1 MKKDRAK
8 IPTEQLTAYERWE
21 LPLMNEGLQQGRLA
35 EVKLPTAA
43 DLEKIQQEAYREGFR
58 QGKAAGQRAGF
69 EEGRQQGHQQGHEAG
84 LKQGVKAGTEQGE
97 STALAN
103 KKEEINQHLQQLD
116 ELLSALQLP
125 LQSIQQQTEETLV
138 NLVLAIS
145 RAVVFRELQVDSTQ
159 IARVVNEALAALPTQ
174 DEQATI
180 FVNPQD
186 AALLQRY
193 AEQNSDLNPGGVKQT
208 TAIDEATRVVAD
220 TEVMVGG
227 CRVETRHTLLDFTV
241 EKRFQQVVQ
250 QMLARQSKPP
260 ESPEVHD
267 FSAKMG
273 TMSDLHRDVL
283 ETTETGPDPAND
295 LTVKENLSATRPG
308 DSQPA
313 PLPDDTATDPS
324 ATAVEGVSQP
334 ETKPERVDSSLAGID
349 PGAEQATKI
358 IDESVNDQP

>member
-1 MKKDRAK
+1 
-8 IPTEQLTAYERWE
+8 
-21 LPLMNEGLQQGRLA
+21 
-35 EVKLPTAA
+35 
-43 DLEKIQQEAYREGFR
+43 
-58 QGKAAGQRAGF
+58 
-69 EEGRQQGHQQGHEAG
+69 
-84 LKQGVKAGTEQGE
+84 
-97 STALAN
+97 
-103 KKEEINQHLQQLD
+103 
-116 ELLSALQLP
+116 
-125 LQSIQQQTEETLV
+125 
-138 NLVLAIS
+138 
-145 RAVVFRELQVDSTQ
+145 
-159 IARVVNEALAALPTQ
+159 
-174 DEQATI
+174 
-180 FVNPQD
+180 
-186 AALLQRY
+186 
-193 AEQNSDLNPGGVKQT
+193 
-208 TAIDEATRVVAD
+208 
-220 TEVMVGG
+220 MVGG

-250 QMLARQSKPP
+250 QMLARQSNPP

-349 PGAEQATKI
+349 PGAEQATEI